1 MKNRLFSILVSL
13 VFLPIAVLAQYI
25 GFYFGKIL
33 YFIYENIMFLNMPQF
48 LINIAPLVISG
59 FLAGYV
65 AAKVVQL
72 IYKNYNVNFC
82 LILPAIVIM
91 ISLLGT
97 ILNPI
102 DLSRTLILLKLDIS
116 ALLGYTGAVFKQFFG
131 TSLGLIIS
139 FVMLMIWVILPV
151 LRINFKSRK
160 KDF

>member
-1 MKNRLFSILVSL
+1 MKNKLLSILVSL
-13 VFLPIAVLAQYI
+13 VFLPIVVLAQYV

-82 LILPAIVIM
+82 LILPAIVII

-97 ILNPI
+97 ILNPENSKEI
-102 DLSRTLILLKLDIS
+102 SEIIGTVSREIATFGIYLFTLKN
-116 ALLGYTGAVFKQFFG
+116 VQE
-131 TSLGLIIS
+131 
-139 FVMLMIWVILPV
+139 
-151 LRINFKSRK
+151 RI
-160 KDF
+160 

>member
-59 FLAGYV
+59 FLAGYI
-65 AAKVVQL
+65 AAKAVQL

-82 LILPAIVIM
+82 LIIPAIIII

-97 ILNPI
+97 LLNAESSK
-102 DLSRTLILLKLDIS
+102 DLSEII
-116 ALLGYTGAVFKQFFG
+116 G
-131 TSLGLIIS
+131 T
-139 FVMLMIWVILPV
+139 V
-151 LRINFKSRK
+151 LREIVTFGLYLFTLKNVQERI
-160 KDF
+160 

>member
-1 MKNRLFSILVSL
+1 MKNKLLSILVSL
-13 VFLPIAVLAQYI
+13 VFLPIVVLAQYV

-82 LILPAIVIM
+82 LILPAIVII

-97 ILNPI
+97 ILNPESSNETSEI
-102 DLSRTLILLKLDIS
+102 I
-116 ALLGYTGAVFKQFFG
+116 G
-131 TSLGLIIS
+131 T
-139 FVMLMIWVILPV
+139 V
-151 LRINFKSRK
+151 LREIATFGFYLFILKNVQERI
-160 KDF
+160 

>member
-59 FLAGYV
+59 FLAGYI
-65 AAKVVQL
+65 AAKAVQL
-72 IYKNYNVNFC
+72 IYKNYNVNFS

-97 ILNPI
+97 ILNPESSKETSEI
-102 DLSRTLILLKLDIS
+102 I
-116 ALLGYTGAVFKQFFG
+116 G
-131 TSLGLIIS
+131 T
-139 FVMLMIWVILPV
+139 V
-151 LRINFKSRK
+151 LREIATFGLYFFTLKNVQERI
-160 KDF
+160 

>member
-1 MKNRLFSILVSL
+1 MKNKLLSILVSL
-13 VFLPIAVLAQYI
+13 VFLPIVVLAQYV

-97 ILNPI
+97 ILNPENSKEI
-102 DLSRTLILLKLDIS
+102 SEIIGNVSREIATFGIYLFTLKN
-116 ALLGYTGAVFKQFFG
+116 VQE
-131 TSLGLIIS
+131 
-139 FVMLMIWVILPV
+139 
-151 LRINFKSRK
+151 RI
-160 KDF
+160 

>member
-1 MKNRLFSILVSL
+1 MKNKLLSILVSL
-13 VFLPIAVLAQYI
+13 VFLPIVVLAQYV

-33 YFIYENIMFLNMPQF
+33 YFIYDNIMFLNMPQF

-97 ILNPI
+97 ILNPESSKETSEI
-102 DLSRTLILLKLDIS
+102 I
-116 ALLGYTGAVFKQFFG
+116 G
-131 TSLGLIIS
+131 T
-139 FVMLMIWVILPV
+139 V
-151 LRINFKSRK
+151 LREIVTFG
-160 KDF
+160 FYLLH

>member
-1 MKNRLFSILVSL
+1 MKNKLLSILVSL
-13 VFLPIAVLAQYI
+13 VFLPIVVLAQYV

-82 LILPAIVIM
+82 LILPAIVII

-97 ILNPI
+97 ILNPESSNETSEI
-102 DLSRTLILLKLDIS
+102 I
-116 ALLGYTGAVFKQFFG
+116 G
-131 TSLGLIIS
+131 T
-139 FVMLMIWVILPV
+139 V
-151 LRINFKSRK
+151 LREIATFSIYLFTLKNVQERI
-160 KDF
+160 

>member
-33 YFIYENIMFLNMPQF
+33 YFIYENIMFLNMPQI

-97 ILNPI
+97 ILNPE
-102 DLSRTLILLKLDIS
+102 SSKE
-116 ALLGYTGAVFKQFFG
+116 
-131 TSLGLIIS
+131 TSEIICT
-139 FVMLMIWVILPV
+139 V
-151 LRINFKSRK
+151 LREIATFGFYLFTLKNVQERI
-160 KDF
+160 

>member
-1 MKNRLFSILVSL
+1 MKNKLLSILVSL
-13 VFLPIAVLAQYI
+13 VFLPIVVLAQYV

-82 LILPAIVIM
+82 LILPAIVII

-97 ILNPI
+97 ILNPESSKETSEI
-102 DLSRTLILLKLDIS
+102 I
-116 ALLGYTGAVFKQFFG
+116 G
-131 TSLGLIIS
+131 T
-139 FVMLMIWVILPV
+139 V
-151 LRINFKSRK
+151 LREITTFGLYFFTLKNVQERI
-160 KDF
+160 

>member
-1 MKNRLFSILVSL
+1 MKNKLLSILVSL
-13 VFLPIAVLAQYI
+13 VFLPIVVLAQYV

-97 ILNPI
+97 ILNPENSKEI
-102 DLSRTLILLKLDIS
+102 SEIIGTVSREIATFGIYLFTLKN
-116 ALLGYTGAVFKQFFG
+116 VQE
-131 TSLGLIIS
+131 
-139 FVMLMIWVILPV
+139 
-151 LRINFKSRK
+151 RI
-160 KDF
+160 

>member
-1 MKNRLFSILVSL
+1 MKNKLLSILVSL
-13 VFLPIAVLAQYI
+13 VFLPIVVLAQYV

-97 ILNPI
+97 ILNPESSKETSEI
-102 DLSRTLILLKLDIS
+102 I
-116 ALLGYTGAVFKQFFG
+116 G
-131 TSLGLIIS
+131 T
-139 FVMLMIWVILPV
+139 V
-151 LRINFKSRK
+151 LREITTFGLYFFTLKNVQERI
-160 KDF
+160 

>member
-13 VFLPIAVLAQYI
+13 VFLHIAVLAQYI

-33 YFIYENIMFLNMPQF
+33 YFIYENIMFLNMPQI

-97 ILNPI
+97 ILNPESSKETSEI
-102 DLSRTLILLKLDIS
+102 I
-116 ALLGYTGAVFKQFFG
+116 G
-131 TSLGLIIS
+131 T
-139 FVMLMIWVILPV
+139 V
-151 LRINFKSRK
+151 LREIATFGFYLFTLKNVQERI
-160 KDF
+160 

>member
-33 YFIYENIMFLNMPQF
+33 YFIYDNIMFLNMPQF

-97 ILNPI
+97 ILNPESSKETSEI
-102 DLSRTLILLKLDIS
+102 I
-116 ALLGYTGAVFKQFFG
+116 G
-131 TSLGLIIS
+131 T
-139 FVMLMIWVILPV
+139 V
-151 LRINFKSRK
+151 LREIVTFGFYLFTLKNVQERI
-160 KDF
+160 

>member
-1 MKNRLFSILVSL
+1 MKNKLLSILVSL
-13 VFLPIAVLAQYI
+13 VFLPIVVLSQYV

-82 LILPAIVIM
+82 LILPAIVII

-97 ILNPI
+97 ILNPEN
-102 DLSRTLILLKLDIS
+102 SKEIS
-116 ALLGYTGAVFKQFFG
+116 EIIG
-131 TSLGLIIS
+131 T
-139 FVMLMIWVILPV
+139 V
-151 LRINFKSRK
+151 LREIATFGFYLFILKNVQERI
-160 KDF
+160 

>member
-1 MKNRLFSILVSL
+1 MKNKLLSILVSL
-13 VFLPIAVLAQYI
+13 VFLPIVVLAQYV

-33 YFIYENIMFLNMPQF
+33 YFIYDNIMFLNMPQF

-97 ILNPI
+97 ILNPESSKETSEI
-102 DLSRTLILLKLDIS
+102 I
-116 ALLGYTGAVFKQFFG
+116 G
-131 TSLGLIIS
+131 T
-139 FVMLMIWVILPV
+139 V
-151 LRINFKSRK
+151 LREIVTFGFYLFTLKNVQERI
-160 KDF
+160 

>member
-1 MKNRLFSILVSL
+1 MKNRLLSILVSL
-13 VFLPIAVLAQYI
+13 VFLPIVVLAQYV

-33 YFIYENIMFLNMPQF
+33 YFIYDNIMFLNMPQF
-48 LINIAPLVISG
+48 LINITPLVISG

-97 ILNPI
+97 ILNPESSKETSEI
-102 DLSRTLILLKLDIS
+102 I
-116 ALLGYTGAVFKQFFG
+116 G
-131 TSLGLIIS
+131 T
-139 FVMLMIWVILPV
+139 V
-151 LRINFKSRK
+151 LREIVTFGFYLFTLKNVQERI
-160 KDF
+160 